1 MIIHINGWPG
11 VGKSTIGKIVANK
24 IGARFIH
31 NHVLHDV
38 AWACAG
44 RGDEEYWPLYES
56 VRSAAYKVL
65 ERKPTDE
72 IFVMTNALC
81 KTADHEIVAW
91 KHVVALAIKRDVPLV
106 PVVLNAPIDVLARRI
121 TYPDRL
127 DTKLKDADY
136 LTQMLVKHDLLIPC
150 SAETLQLDVG
160 NLSAEESASEI
171 AKYISINSESWNAAT
186 VEHLHFE

>member
-11 VGKSTIGKIVANK
+11 VGKNTIGNIVARK
-24 IGARFIH
+24 VGGRFIH

-65 ERKPTDE
+65 ERKSENE

-81 KTADHEIVAW
+81 KTADREIVAW
-91 KHVVALAIKRDVPLV
+91 KHVVELAINRRVPLV
-106 PVVLNAPIDVLARRI
+106 PVVLNAPIDVLTKRI
-121 TYPDRL
+121 TDPERL
-127 DTKLKDADY
+127 ETKLKDADH
-136 LTQMLVKHDLLIPC
+136 LTQMLDKHDLLIPR
-150 SAETLQLDVG
+150 SAETFQLETG
-160 NLSAEESASEI
+160 NLSAEESASKI
-171 AKYISINSESWNAAT
+171 AKYCSVNCEMWNAAT
-186 VEHLHFE
+186 EDHINFE